1 MITKKETVIS
11 GDKVILRDKNISD
24 ARNDYIWHTDAELS
38 YLDANPIPDVT
49 FQQFLMEYTF
59 LLNYQLSA
67 RCQFAIDTREGKHI
81 GNCMCY
87 DIDKYRREAEFGIMI
102 GNRNYWDKN
111 YGFDAT
117 NTMLGYMF
125 RTKKLRRIYLK
136 TLTSNIRGQ
145 KCFQK
150 CGFRPYGSLEKNG
163 FSFLLMEL
171 FRNDWAEM
179 NSTNNKNV
187 NGGGDN
193 NNSGN

>member
-1 MITKKETVIS
+1 
-11 GDKVILRDKNISD
+11 
-24 ARNDYIWHTDAELS
+24 
-38 YLDANPIPDVT
+38 
-49 FQQFLMEYTF
+49 
-59 LLNYQLSA
+59 
-67 RCQFAIDTREGKHI
+67 
-81 GNCMCY
+81 
-87 DIDKYRREAEFGIMI
+87 MI
-102 GNRNYWDKN
+102 GNRNYWDKG
-111 YGFDAT
+111 YGVDAI
-117 NTMLGYMF
+117 NTLLGYMF
-125 RTKKLRRIYLK
+125 RTTNLRRIYLK